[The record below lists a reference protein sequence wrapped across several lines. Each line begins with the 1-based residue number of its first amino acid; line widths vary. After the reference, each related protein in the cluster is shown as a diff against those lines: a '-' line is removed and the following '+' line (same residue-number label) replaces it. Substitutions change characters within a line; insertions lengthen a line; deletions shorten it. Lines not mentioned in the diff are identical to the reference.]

1 MRYAASIALLLVPL
15 LGCTQTRTFLVAVK
29 NATPRPITIGFVK
42 SGPDFDPDWAS
53 PEAWTEI
60 PPSRRPI
67 EWGREI
73 APDGIVRARISG
85 KLDAHSV
92 AFLRVYGGG
101 GLTVADLLAK
111 SHGTGDRLDL
121 VLDPGGPNAF
131 LVTEDDRTG
140 HIAAHLAHFAMPDRP
155 NP

>member
-1 MRYAASIALLLVPL
+1 MAEQISEDDFRAAATRFLEGNAKVRVERSQSWGEGSDSVSIFAEKSVEQELAEVDEAKRWRQQVFDA
-15 LGCTQTRTFLVAVK
+15 GFAW
-29 NATPRPITIGFVK
+29 IT
-42 SGPDFDPDWAS
+42 GPPD
-53 PEAWTEI
+53 
-60 PPSRRPI
+60 
-67 EWGREI
+67 
-73 APDGIVRARISG
+73 
-85 KLDAHSV
+85 
-92 AFLRVYGGG
+92 YGGG